1 MVARIYRPAKTAMQ
15 SGKGKTHQ
23 WVLDYEPESPR
34 SIEPLMGYTSS
45 ADMKQQIRLRFPTKE
60 EAIAYARRNGIAYRV
75 EEAQERRIPKVAYSD
90 NFRYDRYMPW
100 TH

>member
-1 MVARIYRPAKTAMQ
+1 MVARIYSPAKTATQ
-15 SGKGKTHQ
+15 SGRGKSQ
-23 WVLDYEPESPR
+23 DWVLEFEPEKAR

-45 ADMKQQIRLRFPTKE
+45 SDMKQQVKLRFETKDA
-60 EAIAYARRNGIAYRV
+60 AIAYAKRNGIAYRV
-75 EEAQERRIPKVAYSD
+75 EAERTRRIPKIAYSD

>member
-1 MVARIYRPAKTAMQ
+1 MVARIFSPAKTATQ
-15 SGKGKTHQ
+15 SGRGNTHE
-23 WVLDYEPESPR
+23 WVLEFEPQQAR

-45 ADMKQQIRLRFPTKE
+45 SDMNRQVRLRFETKE
-60 EAIAYARRNGIAYRV
+60 EAIAYAERNGLAYRV
-75 EEAQERRIPKVAYSD
+75 ETERKRRVPKIAYSD